1 MRPKGN
7 FVIPALSIFISK
19 NNRYLAQRSCLGHT
33 VYKINSTSFWR
44 YFNYKL
50 SSLESQIYIYKK
62 NRQNCI
68 SAWWFLSYNWSTIVI
83 WYSVHYYWIYNY
95 EKYSISCWNCSSLIW
110 IKSNLYWI
118 CKRCGGCGSHYT
130 NFAVICDQQI
140 FRWLFSTEALS
151 LW

>member
-44 YFNYKL
+44 YFYYKL

-62 NRQNCI
+62 IDKIAYQLDD
-68 SAWWFLSYNWSTIVI
+68 FY
-83 WYSVHYYWIYNY
+83 
-95 EKYSISCWNCSSLIW
+95 LI
-110 IKSNLYWI
+110 IEVQL
-118 CKRCGGCGSHYT
+118 
-130 NFAVICDQQI
+130 
-140 FRWLFSTEALS
+140 LFGIPYIITEYIITKNIL
-151 LW
+151 